1 MNVKVKIATKKIFPR
16 PSKLVIIIILNQA
29 HSKIKIKQMCTLIT
43 DI

>member
-16 PSKLVIIIILNQA
+16 PSKLVIILNQA